1 MYPAAVIFKAVNMI
15 REYQQE
21 EKMSDQDNVSKVQRL
36 VGTAVLAAIV
46 IVLQVF
52 ASGIRIGPFTP
63 TLSLI
68 PIIIGA
74 IVYGPVTGAILGAVF
89 GIIVVIAVISG
100 AEPFS
105 LLMFNQSPV
114 FTVLTCI
121 VKGAAAG
128 YLSGLVYRLLKKKK
142 IVNIVSASV
151 VAPVA
156 NTGIFCIAML
166 TVFRNLWVGDTGSQ
180 SPIVF
185 LLVTFV
191 GVNFLF
197 ELAFDIVLIP
207 VIMRIISAIRKT
219 SVK

>member
-1 MYPAAVIFKAVNMI
+1 MENNENNKVKPGLL
-15 REYQQE
+15 RD
-21 EKMSDQDNVSKVQRL
+21 SDNPNTASARIQTL

-74 IVYGPVTGAILGAVF
+74 IVYGPVTGAVLGAIF

-105 LLMFNQSPV
+105 LLMFNQNPAA
-114 FTVLTCI
+114 TVITCLL
-121 VKGAAAG
+121 KGAAAG
-128 YLSGLVYRLLKKKK
+128 YLSGLLYQVLKKKK

-151 VAPVA
+151 IAPVA

-166 TVFRNLWVGDTGSQ
+166 TIFRNLWAESTGGQ
-180 SPIVF
+180 NPFVF
-185 LLVTFV
+185 LLITFV
-191 GVNFLF
+191 GMNFLF

-219 SVK
+219 TVK

>member
-1 MYPAAVIFKAVNMI
+1 
-15 REYQQE
+15 
-21 EKMSDQDNVSKVQRL
+21 MSDQFTRVQTL

-74 IVYGPVTGAILGAVF
+74 ILFGPVTGAILGTVF
-89 GIIVVIAVISG
+89 GVIVVIAVISG

-105 LLMFNQSPV
+105 LLMFNQSPF

-128 YLSGLVYRLLKKKK
+128 LFSGLIYNALKKKK
-142 IVNIVSASV
+142 IVNIVSASII
-151 VAPVA
+151 APVT

-166 TVFRNLWVGDTGSQ
+166 TIFKDLWINDTGSQ
-180 SPIVF
+180 NPVAF

-191 GVNFLF
+191 GLNFLF

-207 VIMRIISAIRKT
+207 VIIRILSAIRRT
-219 SVK
+219 AR

>member
-1 MYPAAVIFKAVNMI
+1 
-15 REYQQE
+15 
-21 EKMSDQDNVSKVQRL
+21 MSDQFTKVQKL

-74 IVYGPVTGAILGAVF
+74 ILFGPVTGAILGAVF
-89 GIIVVIAVISG
+89 GIIVVIAVVSG

-105 LLMFNQSPV
+105 LLMFNQNPV
-114 FTVLTCI
+114 ATVATCLI
-121 VKGAAAG
+121 KGAAAG
-128 YLSGLVYRLLKKKK
+128 YFSGLVYNLLKKKK
-142 IVNIVSASV
+142 IINIVSASV
-151 VAPVA
+151 VAPLA

-166 TVFRNLWVGDTGSQ
+166 SVFRNLWINDTGSQ
-180 SPIVF
+180 NPVAF

-191 GVNFLF
+191 GLNFLF
-197 ELAFDIVLIP
+197 ELAFDIILIP
-207 VIMRIISAIRKT
+207 VIIRILSAIRKT
-219 SVK
+219 SR